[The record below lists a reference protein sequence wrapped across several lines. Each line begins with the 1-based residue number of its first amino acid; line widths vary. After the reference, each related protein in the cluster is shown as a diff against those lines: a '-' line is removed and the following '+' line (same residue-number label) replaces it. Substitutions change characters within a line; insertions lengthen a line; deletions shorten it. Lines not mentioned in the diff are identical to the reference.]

1 MVLSHLMMYN
11 MCINREINY
20 GRNSSGNH
28 SRRSVGL
35 GRSSFSS
42 NKPVYDVLPFMLGD
56 VRSLTVKALRRRGLR
71 YLGVCAFSY

>member
-42 NKPVYDVLPFMLGD
+42 TKPLYDVLPFMLGN
-56 VRSLTVKALRRRGLR
+56 VQSLRIKALRRRGLR
-71 YLGVCAFSY
+71 YVSVCAFSY

>member
-1 MVLSHLMMYN
+1 MVLSPLMMYN

-28 SRRSVGL
+28 SRRSIGL

-42 NKPVYDVLPFMLGD
+42 TKSLYDVLPFMLGD
-56 VRSLTVKALRRRGLR
+56 VRSNTVKALRRRGLR
-71 YLGVCAFSY
+71 YLGVRPFSA

>member
-1 MVLSHLMMYN
+1 MVLSPLMMYN
-11 MCINREINY
+11 MCINREINH

-42 NKPVYDVLPFMLGD
+42 TKSLYDVLPFMLGD
-56 VRSLTVKALRRRGLR
+56 VRSNTVKAIRRRGLR
-71 YLGVCAFSY
+71 YLSVCAFSY

>member
-1 MVLSHLMMYN
+1 MVLSPLMMYN

-42 NKPVYDVLPFMLGD
+42 TKSLYDVLPFMLGD
-56 VRSLTVKALRRRGLR
+56 VRSNTVKAIRRRGLR
-71 YLGVCAFSY
+71 YLGVRPFSY